1 MLLSRAVNNAALA
14 AYSEDR
20 PLEERLGGVFDLLR
34 YGYTEN
40 AREVIE
46 HINQTKSW
54 LQRVEWLS
62 RACERTEILSDGVQP
77 GQNGVEHVA
86 ISGLP
91 NPISIRLPSDT
102 LMVRSPKAHRLMVA
116 FGGATEAF
124 WLVAPFLDL
133 VDCHLVVL
141 RDPKRLFHL
150 AGVSGLG
157 GTYAEC
163 VAALTRMATS
173 LGVTEIYTAGSSSG
187 GYSALRYAL
196 DLGARGV
203 LTFCPITGSDD
214 IAAEVE
220 RYPGL
225 RAIARKAPEMMLDI
239 VPMYRAAANPPKVII
254 AFGDKNPLDV
264 RQAMRMKDLPGVSL
278 EPLPGLSTHPV
289 WSKLLSDHRFEDLLN
304 RLLAS

>member
-1 MLLSRAVNNAALA
+1 MLLSRVVSNAALA

-46 HINQTKSW
+46 HLNQTKSW

-62 RACERTEILSDGVQP
+62 QACERTEILFDGADH
-77 GQNGVEHVA
+77 GQNGAESVA
-86 ISGLP
+86 ISGLAS
-91 NPISIRLPSDT
+91 PISIRLPSDT
-102 LMVRSPKAHRLMVA
+102 LMVRSPKAHRLLIA

-133 VDCHLVVL
+133 VDCHLIVL

-150 AGVSGLG
+150 AGVGGLG
-157 GTYAEC
+157 ATYAEC
-163 VAALTRMATS
+163 VAALTRIATS

-214 IAAEVE
+214 ITSEVE
-220 RYPGL
+220 KYPGL
-225 RAIARKAPEMMLDI
+225 RAIARKAPQMMLDI
-239 VPMYRAAANPPKVII
+239 LPMYRAAAKPPKVII

-264 RQAMRMKDLPGVSL
+264 RQAMRMKDVPGVVL

-289 WSKLLSDHRFEDLLN
+289 WSKLLADHRFDDLLN